1 MSFQPATEQEAPP
14 TLLAVDLGKTS
25 CRVRVTRGAEV
36 LGEST
41 GEGAPGLAE
50 DNGAALS
57 HRAIL
62 NAVERLGAI
71 ERHNAVEPLGAIA
84 GPDKKLLTSIESI
97 GIGAAGVEA
106 APDAAREL
114 IRSLREASGTPTT
127 TPFAAPIALISDGL
141 AAHAGACGGGA
152 GTVLIAGTGA
162 VVFTVD
168 GAGKVRQIDGWG
180 PWLGDEGSGRWIGQ
194 CGLQAALRA
203 SDGRGPKTALL
214 GDAAKL
220 AGGLA
225 ELPRWTSAMGAPA
238 KALGTFAPTV
248 IARAADGDEV
258 ATGIVDEA
266 CRLLAIAC
274 VAASDDAGEVRV
286 TGGLASQPHF
296 RARLDSALHSSGLTT
311 IPPLGDALSGAMLV
325 AGGRRLPYEGRVIR
339 G

>member
-36 LGEST
+36 LGESA

-127 TPFAAPIALISDGL
+127 LFAAPIALISDGL

-194 CGLQAALRA
+194 RGLQAALRA
-203 SDGRGPKTALL
+203 SDGRGPETALL

-238 KALGTFAPTV
+238 RTLGTFAPTV

-274 VAASDDAGEVRV
+274 VAASDDTGQVCV

-296 RARLDSALHSSGLTT
+296 RARLDSALRTSGLTT
-311 IPPLGDALSGAMLV
+311 IPPLGDALNGAALV
-325 AGGRRLPYEGRVIR
+325 AGNRRLPYEGRVIR

>member
-127 TPFAAPIALISDGL
+127 LFAAPIALISDGL

-194 CGLQAALRA
+194 RGLQAALRA
-203 SDGRGPKTALL
+203 SDGRGPETALL

-238 KALGTFAPTV
+238 RTLGTFAPTV

-274 VAASDDAGEVRV
+274 VAASDDTGQVCV

-296 RARLDSALHSSGLTT
+296 RARLDSALRTSGLTT
-311 IPPLGDALSGAMLV
+311 IPPLGDALNGAALV
-325 AGGRRLPYEGRVIR
+325 AGNRRLPYEGRVIR

>member
-14 TLLAVDLGKTS
+14 TILAVDLGKTS

-62 NAVERLGAI
+62 GAVERLSAVERHNAVERLGAI
-71 ERHNAVEPLGAIA
+71 A
-84 GPDKKLLTSIESI
+84 GPGKKLLTSIESI

-162 VVFTVD
+162 VVFTVNSL
-168 GAGKVRQIDGWG
+168 GRVRQIDGWG

-203 SDGRGPKTALL
+203 SDGRGPQTALL

-238 KALGTFAPTV
+238 RALGTFAPTV

-296 RARLDSALHSSGLTT
+296 RARLDSALRTSGLTT
-311 IPPLGDALSGAMLV
+311 IPPLGDALNGAALV
-325 AGGRRLPYEGRVIR
+325 AGNRRLPYEGRVIR